1 MKENRYVIGLD
12 EGTTSAR
19 AVVFDIVR
27 KEIVSIQSQTFKQ
40 FYPHNGWV
48 EQDPEEIYLALLF
61 AFQKAVSEKRID
73 KEKIFA
79 VGLTAQRE
87 TVVAFNKETG
97 LPIYNAIVWQCRRT
111 AKDIENLPESVKE
124 KIRLKTGLV
133 PDAYFSASKMAWI
146 MKNVPEAKKLA
157 KEKKLG
163 IGTIDSFITYK
174 LTGRFATDTSNASR
188 TMLYNINTMDWDDE
202 LLSFWGIDKSVLPE
216 VLPSACEVGT
226 CKDML
231 NLPLCSIIGDQQ
243 ASLVGHG
250 ALKAGKSK
258 ITFGTGGFL
267 LVNTGNR
274 PNLSNKKLLSTV
286 AWTVNGKTAYALE
299 GSIFSAC
306 SAINWAGKSAKLFD
320 RVEDTE
326 KMALSVPD
334 NGGVYFVPAFTGLGS
349 PYWNSE
355 ARACFVGLTFQS
367 NKNHMVRAVL
377 ESLGFGANAIL
388 EAMEKSKIKLGEISV
403 DGGGSKNAFILQFL
417 SDVSQ
422 KAVYKAESSECS
434 VLGAIYLAC
443 VAKQIIKFE
452 DIENLSAKS
461 KQFVP
466 SISKKDKEKLVRGWE
481 NAVLQSCGGING

>member
-19 AVVFDIVR
+19 AVVFDIIR

-163 IGTIDSFITYK
+163 MGTIDSFITYK

-202 LLSFWGIDKSVLPE
+202 LLDLWGVPKECLPE
-216 VLPSACEVGT
+216 VVSSSEIIGNIAEFGGI
-226 CKDML
+226 
-231 NLPLCSIIGDQQ
+231 PLASVIGDQQ
-243 ASLVGHG
+243 GSLVGHG
-250 ALKAGKSK
+250 ALATGQSK
-258 ITFGTGGFL
+258 ITYGTGGFL
-267 LVNTGNR
+267 LVNTGEK
-274 PNLSNKKLLSTV
+274 PLLDSNKLLSTI
-286 AWTVNGKTAYALE
+286 AYTINGKTTYALE

-306 SAINWAGKSAKLFD
+306 SAINWAGHNIKLFEKVD
-320 RVEDTE
+320 ETE
-326 KMALSVPD
+326 KMAFAVED
-334 NGGVYFVPAFTGLGS
+334 NGGVYFVPAFTGLGA
-349 PYWNSE
+349 PFWNAE
-355 ARACFVGLTFQS
+355 ARACFVGITFGV
-367 NKNHMVRAVL
+367 NRNHMVRAVL
-377 ESLGFGANAIL
+377 ESLGYGANAIIK
-388 EAMEKSKIKLGEISV
+388 EMENCDIKLKSINV
-403 DGGGSKNAFILQFL
+403 DGGGSKNKFILQFL
-417 SDVSQ
+417 SDITGKQVVKS
-422 KAVYKAESSECS
+422 ESSECS
-434 VLGAIYLAC
+434 VLGAIYLAGMAMG
-443 VAKQIIKFE
+443 VLDMKQIKT
-452 DIENLSAKS
+452 LS
-461 KQFVP
+461 KQNLVFKP
-466 SISKKDKEKLVRGWE
+466 TITKAKRETLQENWEKAAK
-481 NAVLQSCGGING
+481 NSTF